1 MGEGGL
7 SFRKAISP
15 RGGGGGPSTFWTIRY
30 NIDNLTFYFL
40 IFIFHKKFDENL

>member
-15 RGGGGGPSTFWTIRY
+15 RGGPSTFWTIRY

-40 IFIFHKKFDENL
+40 IFVFHKKFDENL